1 MNAAEVNW
9 GTFFVLNLCF
19 IFLIAVK
26 IDSEFEFF
34 NIYAVV
40 SAGYLSTQLFLLD
53 DLSILQK
60 KTSLAVVSSPPI
72 AVPTSELTSAGRGQG
87 HHSKSA
93 GAAVPSPSV
102 SELPTYIDGLEVAQ
116 EGTLL

>member
-1 MNAAEVNW
+1 M
-9 GTFFVLNLCF
+9 CF
-19 IFLIAVK
+19 IFLIAIK

-34 NIYAVV
+34 NIFSSFNCVFV
-40 SAGYLSTQLFLLD
+40 NTIILSD

-60 KTSLAVVSSPPI
+60 KTSLAAVSSPPI
-72 AVPTSELTSAGRGQG
+72 AVPTSELTSAGRSQG

-102 SELPTYIDGLEVAQ
+102 AELPTYIDGLEVAQ
-116 EGTLL
+116 EGTLRQTSSWSLIEQK